1 MDIIRCGLELV
12 PRHVSVHYVCS
23 PLPCLCTLCMSPCH
37 VSVHYVCSP
46 LPCLCTLCMFT
57 PAMSLYIMYVPPRH
71 VSVHYVCP
79 PPHLSTLC
87 MSPPPPPPPPCLCTL
102 SINPYMHKLRQRFI
116 SRHVL
121 LRLLIRIPQVEHEG
135 RYYVIPYSAGY
146 SEAVSCDIFSFS
158 IHIKICKT

>member
-1 MDIIRCGLELV
+1 MWTGIGPP
-12 PRHVSVHYVCS
+12 PRLS
-23 PLPCLCTLCMSPCH
+23 TLCMFPPAMSLYIMYVPPCH

-46 LPCLCTLCMFT
+46 TTSQYIMYVPPPP
-57 PAMSLYIMYVPPRH
+57 PAMSLYIMYVPH
-71 VSVHYVCP
+71 HISVHYVCP
-79 PPHLSTLC
+79 PA
-87 MSPPPPPPPPCLCTL
+87 MSLYIIYVPPPPPPPPCLCTL
-102 SINPYMHKLRQRFI
+102 CINPYMHKLRQRFI